1 MLGSN
6 DIWLISWI
14 AFSNFQVLTSIS
26 LDSAIRVAAQWY
38 QSHLGGAA
46 RILLITN
53 DKENKRKAI
62 AEGISA
68 ETSKISFAVVLAS
81 NHWV

>member
-6 DIWLISWI
+6 YIWLISWI
-14 AFSNFQVLTSIS
+14 ACSNFQVLTSIS

>member
-1 MLGSN
+1 
-6 DIWLISWI
+6 
-14 AFSNFQVLTSIS
+14 
-26 LDSAIRVAAQWY
+26 VAAQWY

-46 RILLITN
+46 RVLLITN

-81 NHWV
+81 NHWVWYLHDLDMAYQHPYPHPHDYLLE

>member
-1 MLGSN
+1 MLGSY
-6 DIWLISWI
+6 DFWLISWI

-26 LDSAIRVAAQWY
+26 LNSAIRVAAQWY

-46 RILLITN
+46 RVLLITN
-53 DKENKRKAI
+53 DKENKRKAN